1 MDSLQS
7 DAPERNAQIS
17 IVPDLTCQGDVRL
30 LEIALVNLLGNAW
43 KFTSHNQLTSIEVG
57 VKYIDEI
64 PAFYVKD
71 NGVGFDMKYADK
83 LFKTFHR
90 LHKSNEF
97 KGTGIGLATVKR
109 IIERHNGKIWVD
121 SIPGEGTT
129 FYFNL

>member
-1 MDSLQS
+1 
-7 DAPERNAQIS
+7 
-17 IVPDLTCQGDVRL
+17 
-30 LEIALVNLLGNAW
+30 
-43 KFTSHNQLTSIEVG
+43 
-57 VKYIDEI
+57 
-64 PAFYVKD
+64 
-71 NGVGFDMKYADK
+71 MKYADK